1 MRNQH
6 LECVAALASS
16 MTALLNK
23 CLHTGTQ
30 LAHGEMLLLVIPKGK
45 SDPPRRHRGEAAGP
59 GCDQNSLGGHPVNRL
74 SFSLRINK
82 KKKTKRLN

>member
-23 CLHTGTQ
+23 M
-30 LAHGEMLLLVIPKGK
+30 LAYWYAVNSRRDATLLVIPKGK
-45 SDPPRRHRGEAAGP
+45 SDPPCRHRGEAAGP

-82 KKKTKRLN
+82 KKKRSG